1 MALRHCH
8 GHRKFFV
15 LLSLAVARLA
25 AVFTSAAEQQVCEGS
40 GNTLVQARQD
50 GAKAGS
56 VPVKEDMPSSG
67 TSALPNATHQK
78 QDDRSRKATSSRFAY
93 FALTQNA
100 MSLVNVTQ
108 DMNCS
113 VWIAQLAIRGQG
125 MQVYSQGNQD
135 GILQTIFRLI
145 GTTNRR
151 FVEFGFGYE
160 GRNVTEEVMDH
171 AGMGLNTR
179 LLGKQG
185 WNGLYFDAEI
195 SAPAFGVV
203 KALLTEDN
211 IGQTFEAQG
220 VPKDVD
226 YISLDV
232 DSVDYWLLRA
242 LFRAGYKPRVLSTE
256 FNPNFPGDA
265 LITFQPEWHAWTNRR
280 VYGASAGALNK
291 LASENGYVPV
301 RIMHEMLDIFFVRR
315 DVLEQ
320 HCNMA
325 TVPSYVELSSWLP
338 QLSAHAP
345 CLKEDV
351 PRMLDL
357 QLLLEGNREAAS
369 KKAMEIM
376 KSVGMCDESAFS

>member
-8 GHRKFFV
+8 GHRSYIV
-15 LLSLAVARLA
+15 LLSLAATRLVAL
-25 AVFTSAAEQQVCEGS
+25 TSVAEQQSCAGS

-50 GAKAGS
+50 GARI
-56 VPVKEDMPSSG
+56 VPVIEEKEV
-67 TSALPNATHQK
+67 H
-78 QDDRSRKATSSRFAY
+78 DR
-93 FALTQNA
+93 
-100 MSLVNVTQ
+100 
-108 DMNCS
+108 NCS
-113 VWIAQLAIRGQG
+113 LWIAQLASRGEG

-135 GILQTIFRLI
+135 GILQTIFGHI
-145 GTTNRR
+145 GITNKR

-171 AGMGLNTR
+171 AAMGLNTR
-179 LLGKQG
+179 LLWKQG

-195 SAPAFGVV
+195 SAPSFGVV

-220 VPKDVD
+220 IPKDID

-232 DSVDYWLLRA
+232 DSVDYWLLRG
-242 LFRAGYKPRVLSTE
+242 LFRAGYRPRVLSTE

-280 VYGASAGALNK
+280 VYGASAGAMNK

-301 RIMHEMLDIFFVRR
+301 RIMQELLDIFFVRR

-320 HCNMA
+320 YCDMA
-325 TVPSYVELSSWLP
+325 TVPSFFDQSSWLP
-338 QLSAHAP
+338 QLSGHAP
-345 CLKEDV
+345 CQKEDV
-351 PRMLDL
+351 SRMLDL
-357 QLLLEGNREAAS
+357 QFLLEGNRDAAS
-369 KKAMEIM
+369 NKAKEVM